1 MPKRVLFVIDGLAGG
16 GAEKT
21 VLTLACELARCGHET
36 AITSLRDERVYAI
49 LDGVSLIPCYDTSPR
64 RLRKIGEVARR
75 ARLLNEAL
83 AGLPSWDLV
92 VSTLFTTD
100 RIVQSSDL
108 AEDAWYRV
116 PNTLSVEQLDHVTG
130 VKRARRLARLRRT
143 YSGRNV
149 IAISAGV
156 GRDLVDVV
164 GARPSRLE
172 VIHNPFDVEEI
183 RRLAAKSCPFEG
195 KDYLVSVGRFT
206 RQKRHD
212 RLLGAFARCEYGG
225 RLVLVGTGTGEQTRQ
240 VSARVREL
248 GLSER
253 VDFVGFHENPYP
265 FMKHAR
271 ALVLSSDF
279 EGFGN
284 VLVEALMCG
293 TPAVSTRCPHG
304 PDEILTGALSVGLA
318 DLTEESLGDAIDRVL
333 ESPPRITEDHYV
345 PYSVQAITDRYLSLA
360 D

>member
-16 GAEKT
+16 GAEKI
-21 VLTLACELARCGHET
+21 VLTLAGEMARCGHET
-36 AITSLRDERVYAI
+36 AIASLRDERVYAI
-49 LDGVSLIPCYDTSPR
+49 PGGVSLIPCYDTSPR

-75 ARLLNEAL
+75 ARLLDQAL

-92 VSTLFTTD
+92 VSTLLTTD

-108 AEDAWYRV
+108 AEDSWYRV
-116 PNTLSVEQLDHVTG
+116 PNTLSAEQLDHVTG

-143 YSGRNV
+143 YNGRKV

-156 GRDLVDVV
+156 ARDLVDVV
-164 GARPSRLE
+164 GARPLRLE

-183 RRLAAKSCPFEG
+183 RRLAAESCPFEG

-212 RLLGAFARCEYGG
+212 RLLGAFARSEYGG

-240 VSARVREL
+240 VAARVREL
-248 GLSER
+248 GLSGR
-253 VDFVGFHENPYP
+253 VDLVGFHKNPYP

-284 VLVEALMCG
+284 VLVEALICG

-318 DLTEESLGDAIDRVL
+318 DLTEESLGDAIGRVVRDPPEIRL
-333 ESPPRITEDHYV
+333 EHYERFAV
-345 PYSVQAITDRYLSLA
+345 ATIAERYLGLA
-360 D
+360 

>member
-16 GAEKT
+16 GAEKI
-21 VLTLACELARCGHET
+21 VLTLAGEMARCGHET
-36 AITSLRDERVYAI
+36 AIASLRDERVYAI
-49 LDGVSLIPCYDTSPR
+49 PDGVSLIPCYDTSPR

-75 ARLLNEAL
+75 ARLLDQAL

-92 VSTLFTTD
+92 VSTLLTTD

-116 PNTLSVEQLDHVTG
+116 PNTLSAEQLDHVTG

-143 YSGRNV
+143 YNGRKV

-156 GRDLVDVV
+156 ARDLVDVV
-164 GARPSRLE
+164 GARPLRLE
-172 VIHNPFDVEEI
+172 VIHNPFDVAEI
-183 RRLAAKSCPFEG
+183 RRLAAESCPFEG

-212 RLLGAFARCEYGG
+212 RLLGAFARSEYGG

-240 VSARVREL
+240 VAERVREL

-253 VDFVGFHENPYP
+253 VDLVGFHENPCP

-284 VLVEALMCG
+284 VLVEALICG
-293 TPAVSTRCPHG
+293 TPAVSTRCSHG
-304 PDEILTGALSVGLA
+304 PEEILTGALSVGLA
-318 DLTEESLGDAIDRVL
+318 DLTEESLGDAIGRVVRDPPEIRL
-333 ESPPRITEDHYV
+333 EHYERFAV
-345 PYSVQAITDRYLSLA
+345 ATIADRYLGLA
-360 D
+360 

>member
-1 MPKRVLFVIDGLAGG
+1 
-16 GAEKT
+16 
-21 VLTLACELARCGHET
+21 
-36 AITSLRDERVYAI
+36 
-49 LDGVSLIPCYDTSPR
+49 
-64 RLRKIGEVARR
+64 
-75 ARLLNEAL
+75 
-83 AGLPSWDLV
+83 
-92 VSTLFTTD
+92 
-100 RIVQSSDL
+100 VQ
-108 AEDAWYRV
+108 
-116 PNTLSVEQLDHVTG
+116 QLDHVTG

-143 YSGRNV
+143 YNGQKV

-164 GARPSRLE
+164 GARPSCLE
-172 VIHNPFDVEEI
+172 VIHNPFDVAEI
-183 RRLAAKSCPFEG
+183 RRLAAESCPFEG

-212 RLLGAFARCEYGG
+212 RLLGAFARSEYGG

-240 VSARVREL
+240 VAGRVREL

-253 VDFVGFHENPYP
+253 VDLVGFHENPYP

-271 ALVLSSDF
+271 ALILSSDF

-284 VLVEALMCG
+284 VLVEALICG

-304 PDEILTGALSVGLA
+304 PDEILIGTLSVGLA
-318 DLTEESLGDAIDRVL
+318 DLTGESLGEAIDRVL
-333 ESPPRITEDHYV
+333 ESPPRLTEDHCL

>member
-1 MPKRVLFVIDGLAGG
+1 MPMRVLFVIDGLAGG
-16 GAEKT
+16 GAEKK
-21 VLTLACELARCGHET
+21 VLTIAGEVVRRGHEA
-36 AITSLRDERVYAI
+36 AIASLRDERVYAI
-49 LDGVSLIPCYDTSPR
+49 PCGVSLIPCYDTSPR

-75 ARLLNEAL
+75 ARLLNQAL
-83 AGLPSWDLV
+83 AGRPSWDLV

-100 RIVQSSDL
+100 RIVQASDL
-108 AEDAWYRV
+108 AEDAWYRL
-116 PNTLSVEQLDHVTG
+116 PNTLSAQQLDHVTG

-143 YSGRNV
+143 YSGRKV

-183 RRLAAKSCPFEG
+183 RRLAAESCPFEG
-195 KDYLVSVGRFT
+195 KNYLVSVGRFT

-225 RLVLVGTGTGEQTRQ
+225 RLVLVGTGTDEQTHH
-240 VSARVREL
+240 VAGRVREL

-253 VDFVGFHENPYP
+253 VDLIGFHENPYP

-284 VLVEALMCG
+284 VLVEALICG

-304 PDEILTGALSVGLA
+304 PEEILTGAQSVGLA
-318 DLTEESLGDAIDRVL
+318 DLTEESLGEAIDRVL
-333 ESPPRITEDHYV
+333 ESPPRITEDQYL
-345 PYSVQAITDRYLSLA
+345 PFLVQAITDRELSLA